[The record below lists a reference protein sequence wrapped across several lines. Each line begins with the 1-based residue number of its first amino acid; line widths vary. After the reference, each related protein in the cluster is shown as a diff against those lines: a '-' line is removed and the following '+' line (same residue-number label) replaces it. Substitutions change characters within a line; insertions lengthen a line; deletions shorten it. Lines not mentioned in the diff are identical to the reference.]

1 MASGF
6 VQRWKGKGTFDAS
19 SLWIAGS
26 PMYGG
31 GSVQTLSTASA
42 TALITNGPGIAV
54 IASSSAIFTYRLAA
68 PSFASAEKT
77 IQMTVSSGIFITVS
91 TNNTVGINGQSSV
104 NTIKSTQNTVLV
116 LEATSTT
123 NWAITSVYPG
133 STLVSSVLT
142 LSTST

>member
-6 VQRWKGKGTFDAS
+6 VQRFKGKATFDAS
-19 SLWIAGS
+19 SLWLAGT
-26 PMYGG
+26 PLFGP

-42 TALITNGPGIAV
+42 TNSIAQGAGISILTASSV
-54 IASSSAIFTYRLAA
+54 IAIFRVPVPAY
-68 PSFASAEKT
+68 ASQERT
-77 IQMTVSSGIFITVS
+77 LQLSVSSGIFITVS
-91 TNNTVGINGQSSV
+91 TAGAVGINGQSSV
-104 NTIKSTQNTVLV
+104 NTIKSTQNSVVV

-133 STLVSSVLT
+133 STLVNSILT